1 MKRWGELA
9 LDAARANPD
18 VTVVTPVTAMP
29 DAAAQWLAQHPHKA
43 SEHEEQVALFE
54 WAAREEANHPE
65 LAQLFAVPN
74 GGKRHPAVAAQLKAE
89 GTKAGVPDVL
99 LDVARGKF
107 HGLRIEMKRTDRS
120 NGPTPEQKEWIAR
133 YRHYGYSAVVC
144 YGAQDAINVIT
155 AYLAQDGGA

>member
-1 MKRWGELA
+1 MTRRWGDIA

-18 VTVVTPVTAMP
+18 VTVVTDVTSAP
-29 DAAAQWLAQHPHKA
+29 DTRNVAVSGLLPRA

-54 WAAREEANHPE
+54 WAAREEVNHPE

-107 HGLRIEMKRTDRS
+107 HGLRIEMKRADRS
-120 NGPTPEQKEWIAR
+120 NGPTPEQNEWIAR

-144 YGAQDAINVIT
+144 YGADDAINVIK
-155 AYLAQDGGA
+155 AYLAQEG